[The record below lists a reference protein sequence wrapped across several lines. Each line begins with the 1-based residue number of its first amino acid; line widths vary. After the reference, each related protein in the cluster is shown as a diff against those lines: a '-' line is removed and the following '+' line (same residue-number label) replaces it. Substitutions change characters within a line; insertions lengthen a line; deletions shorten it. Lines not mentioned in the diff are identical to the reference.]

1 MLHRRLTI
9 ATRSSALALW
19 QAEHVAALLRS
30 AHPGL
35 EVVLETFTTV
45 GDRTLDTSLDKIGDR
60 GLFTKELEGALLDGR
75 ADVAVHSL
83 KDMQTVLPEGLVVA
97 AVTERHAAEDALVA
111 PQGTTLAS
119 LPEGATVAT
128 GSVRRRAQLLALRPD
143 LEIVDLR
150 GNIQTRLRR
159 VHENGWS
166 GAILARAGLERLG
179 LEEAIA
185 QIIPTDLMLPAV
197 GQGALAIEARAGD
210 RGVLDLLA
218 PLQHGATRA
227 AVDAERA
234 FLRQLEGGCHTPI
247 AAHATVAGSALHLVG
262 LLAAHDGSTVARSAI
277 DGRVEDAERLGVEL
291 AERVRQGGM

>member
-1 MLHRRLTI
+1 MLDRLTI

-19 QAEHVAALLRS
+19 QAEHVAALLRE

-75 ADVAVHSL
+75 AQIAVHSL
-83 KDMQTVLPEGLVVA
+83 KDMQTTLPEGLTIA
-97 AVTERHAAEDALVA
+97 AVTERHGAEDVLVA
-111 PQGTTLAS
+111 PPGTTLAS

-143 LEIVDLR
+143 LNIVDLR

-159 VHENGWS
+159 LHENGWA
-166 GAILARAGLERLG
+166 GAILARAGMERLG
-179 LEEAIA
+179 LDNQIA
-185 QIIPTDLMLPAV
+185 QIIPTELMLPAV
-197 GQGALAIEARAGD
+197 GQGALAIESRAD
-210 RGVLDLLA
+210 DPDVLNLLA
-218 PLQHGATRA
+218 PLEHRATRA

-234 FLRQLEGGCHTPI
+234 FLRHLEGGCHTPI
-247 AAHATVAGSALHLVG
+247 AAYATVAGDLLHLDG
-262 LLAAHDGSTVARSAI
+262 LIAAHDGSTVARSTI
-277 DGRVEDAERLGVEL
+277 DGGAGDAEQIGVEL
-291 AERVRQGGM
+291 AERVRSASA

>member
-1 MLHRRLTI
+1 MPDRLII

-19 QAEHVAALLRS
+19 QAEHVSDLLRA

-60 GLFTKELEGALLDGR
+60 GLFTKELEQALLDRR
-75 ADVAVHSL
+75 AHIAVHSL
-83 KDMQTVLPEGLVVA
+83 KDMQTRLPEGLTIG
-97 AVTERHAAEDALVA
+97 AVTERHAAEDVLVA
-111 PQGTTLAS
+111 QQGATIAS

-143 LEIVDLR
+143 LKVVDLR

-159 VHENGWS
+159 LRENGWA

-179 LEEAIA
+179 LESEIA
-185 QIIPTDLMLPAV
+185 QIIPIELMLPAV
-197 GQGALAIEARAGD
+197 GQGALSIECRGD
-210 RGVLDLLA
+210 DADVLNLLA
-218 PLQHGATRA
+218 PLQHAPTRA

-234 FLRQLEGGCHTPI
+234 FLRHLEGGCHTPI
-247 AAHATVAGSALHLVG
+247 AAHATVNGNTLHLDG
-262 LLAAHDGSTVARSAI
+262 LIAAHDGSTVARSAI
-277 DGRVEDAERLGVEL
+277 DGRVEDGEAMGIEL
-291 AERVRQGGM
+291 AQRVQIASA